1 MKIQKGTH
9 APLRLP
15 QLLIKPLST
24 SLFLD
29 RDNLLAYRVAFTESC
44 RYDLGKDQG
53 DINKLFGIGY
63 FPHHH
68 DNSVRIGWNYDLVSG
83 KINLFAYWYKDGV
96 RSWHYLR
103 SVDIG
108 EINYF
113 KIYIRKEEH
122 LIDVSGRKYFVDVEG
137 RSVGYLLRPYF
148 GGNRTSPHTMIIDLQ
163 KI

>member
-9 APLRLP
+9 APFRLP
-15 QLLIKPLST
+15 CLLINP
-24 SLFLD
+24 
-29 RDNLLAYRVAFTESC
+29 RLLAYRVAFTESC
-44 RYDLGKDQG
+44 RYDIGRDQG

-68 DNSVRIGWNYDLVSG
+68 DNSVRIGWNYDIVSG
-83 KINLFAYWYKDGV
+83 KINLFAYWYAQGV
-96 RSWHYLR
+96 RGWHYLR

-108 EINYF
+108 EVNYF
-113 KIYIRKEEH
+113 SIQAGEQDHI
-122 LIDVSGRKYFVDVEG
+122 IDVSGRKYCVDVPG

-148 GGNRTSPHTMIIDLQ
+148 GGNKTSPHTMIIDMQ

>member
-1 MKIQKGTH
+1 MKIQKETH

-15 QLLIKPLST
+15 CLLINPK
-24 SLFLD
+24 
-29 RDNLLAYRVAFTESC
+29 LLAYRVAFTESC
-44 RYDLGKDQG
+44 RYDIGRNQG

-83 KINLFAYWYKDGV
+83 KINLFAYWYLQKE
-96 RSWHYLR
+96 RHWFYLR
-103 SVDIG
+103 SVNIG
-108 EINYF
+108 EVNYF
-113 KIYIRKEEH
+113 SIQVREQDHI
-122 LIDVSGRKYFVDVEG
+122 IDVAGRKYCVDVAG

>member
-15 QLLIKPLST
+15 CPLINPK
-24 SLFLD
+24 
-29 RDNLLAYRVAFTESC
+29 LLAYRVAFTESC
-44 RYDLGKDQG
+44 RYDIGRDQG

-68 DNSVRIGWNYDLVSG
+68 DNSVRIGWNYDIVSG
-83 KINLFAYWYKDGV
+83 KINLFAYWYAEGV
-96 RSWHYLR
+96 RQWFYLR
-103 SVDIG
+103 SVNIG
-108 EINYF
+108 EVNYF
-113 KIYIRKEEH
+113 SIQVREQDHI
-122 LIDVSGRKYFVDVEG
+122 IDVAGRKYCVDIAG

-148 GGNRTSPHTMIIDLQ
+148 GGNKTSPHTMIIDLQ